1 MAEKEPFKMKS
12 WKYYVLYGLAII
24 GAAAV
29 AWPLIGWLLAL
40 TSGEPFVYDFD
51 IYLLRPVLFGV
62 LLGLY
67 NYHVDSN
74 RAN

>member
-1 MAEKEPFKMKS
+1 MEILCPL
-12 WKYYVLYGLAII
+12 WTGNHRRRRCRLA
-24 GAAAV
+24 V
-29 AWPLIGWLLAL
+29 IGWLLAL